1 VDGLTVRVCILRV
14 GGTNCDYE
22 TKVAFESLDVSADI
36 IHMNYLTRGLR
47 KLLDYD
53 LLVIPGGFSYGDYVR
68 AGAIWGKRLIAYL
81 RSSIEDFLNVGGMIL
96 GICNGFQV
104 LIEAGLLPGFNGI
117 SSEPEAVLST
127 NISARYEC
135 RWIHVIH
142 EFNGCI
148 LTSKIPY
155 GEVLRMPVG
164 HGEGRFLIDED
175 SLEKLIRN
183 RQIVFRYSK
192 PNGEPAG
199 GEYPYNPNGSIY
211 DIAGICNP
219 DGNILG
225 LMPHPERAFF
235 KWQLPD
241 WTSLTNHSE
250 FGDGYIVFNSICSVL
265 ANTPTANTI
274 AEAFRKT
281 ML

>member
-1 VDGLTVRVCILRV
+1 VDSLNVKVCILRV

-22 TKVAFESLDVSADI
+22 TKIAFENLNVFVEV
-36 IHMNYLTRGLR
+36 IHMNYLIKRLR
-47 KLLDYD
+47 NLLDYN

-68 AGAIWGKRLIAYL
+68 AGAVWGKKLITYL
-81 RSSIEDFLNVGGMIL
+81 RNDIKEFLSVGGMIL

-127 NISARYEC
+127 NISAKYEC

-142 EFNGCI
+142 EANKCL
-148 LTSKIPY
+148 LTRGIPY
-155 GEVLRMPVG
+155 GKVLRIPVG

-175 SLEKLIRN
+175 GLEKLIRN
-183 RQIVFRYSK
+183 KQIVFRYSK
-192 PNGEPAG
+192 PNGKPAM
-199 GEYPYNPNGSIY
+199 GEYPYNPNGSIH

-225 LMPHPERAFF
+225 LMPHPERAYF

-241 WTSLTNHSE
+241 WTSLSNHLD
-250 FGDGYIVFNSICSVL
+250 FGDGYFIFNSIVAYYSSS
-265 ANTPTANTI
+265 
-274 AEAFRKT
+274 R
-281 ML
+281 